1 VTSNN
6 NLKQKHWQDL
16 LLATRTTF
24 SLFRLHQWASTVI
37 FHISVLSSLLS
48 LNFMYFF
55 FLFCL
60 AFSFYLFLVCTNNT
74 LTQISVLHKNFNWF
88 EIFLLDLKLS
98 EVVTKIIWPWWLKIV
113 SLCCKTIKAFIR
125 KFYAAGIIQF
135 LNLSNISQINF

>member
-1 VTSNN
+1 MTRFIVGHKN
-6 NLKQKHWQDL
+6 NLFTLSFASMGINSH
-16 LLATRTTF
+16 F
-24 SLFRLHQWASTVI
+24 SHFC
-37 FHISVLSSLLS
+37 LSSLLS